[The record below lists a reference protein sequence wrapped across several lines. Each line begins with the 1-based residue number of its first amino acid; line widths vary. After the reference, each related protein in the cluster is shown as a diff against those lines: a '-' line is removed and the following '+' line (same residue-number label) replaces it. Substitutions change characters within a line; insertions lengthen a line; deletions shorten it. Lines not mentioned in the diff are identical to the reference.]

1 MAIDHRDEAT
11 DDGRIAA
18 LVQPLAPRPGREVVT
33 AGFVALVDCAPLIVA
48 RDKGFAE
55 RQGLELTLVRE
66 TSWANIR
73 DRIFLGHFDAAQMLA
88 PMTIAATLGLGLPA
102 APVLAPLVLD
112 LNGNAITVTTAV
124 KDAMRRTGDAGDL
137 DRPGAAGAALKRI
150 VAARREAGEMPLTFG
165 MTYPFSSHNYELRY
179 WLASA
184 GIDPDRDV
192 RLTVVPPPMMAAT
205 MSAGHVDGY
214 CVGAPWPTVAVAA
227 GIGHVVATSVALKP
241 GSMEKVL
248 GVRKAWADRHPER
261 LDALIRAVTAA
272 CAWCDDPANR
282 PELAAMLARPG
293 ILDVSADLI
302 LAALSGRILT
312 DPGAAPVPVANYLRF
327 SGRNRPSVA
336 GARWYAAE
344 MVRWGQT
351 ANLDAALAAA
361 GITFRGDLYDR
372 ALGLAGPASA
382 DRAVTLFDGV
392 TFDANDPAAYLARLA
407 NDA

>member
-1 MAIDHRDEAT
+1 MAIDRIEAT
-11 DDGRIAA
+11 RDDGIAD
-18 LVQPLAPRPGREVVT
+18 LVSPRAPQPVREAVT

-55 RQGLELTLVRE
+55 SEGLDLTLVRE

-102 APVLAPLVLD
+102 AAVVVPQVLD
-112 LNGNAITVTTAV
+112 LNGNAIAVTTAV

-137 DRPGAAGAALKRI
+137 DRPAAAGAALNRV
-150 VAARREAGEMPLTFG
+150 VAARREVGEPPLTFG

-184 GIDPDRDV
+184 GIDPERDV
-192 RLTVVPPPMMAAT
+192 RLMVVPPPMMAAT
-205 MSAGHVDGY
+205 MSAGHIDGY
-214 CVGAPWPTVAVAA
+214 CVGAPWPTVSVAA

-248 GVRKAWADRHPER
+248 GVRKLWADRHPER
-261 LDALIRAVTAA
+261 LDALVRAVTAA
-272 CAWCDDPANR
+272 CAWCDDAANR
-282 PELAAMLARPG
+282 PELAHLLAQPG

-312 DPGAAPVPVANYLRF
+312 DPGVAAEPVANYLRF
-327 SGRNRPSVA
+327 SGRNRPSLA

-344 MVRWGQT
+344 MVRWGQ
-351 ANLDAALAAA
+351 AAKLAAVLDATEA
-361 GITFRGDLYDR
+361 TFRPDLYDR
-372 ALGLAGPASA
+372 ALGLAAPASA
-382 DRAVTLFDGV
+382 DRPVTLFDGV
-392 TFDANDPAAYLARLA
+392 SFDAGNPAAYLKQIGMAG
-407 NDA
+407 